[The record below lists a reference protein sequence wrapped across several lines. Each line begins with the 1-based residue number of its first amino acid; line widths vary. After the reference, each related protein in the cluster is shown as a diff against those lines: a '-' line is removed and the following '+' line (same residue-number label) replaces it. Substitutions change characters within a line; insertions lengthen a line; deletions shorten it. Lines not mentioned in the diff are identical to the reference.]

1 MIKGLIILS
10 VNYVRN
16 CKNSHKRNHMI
27 YHLYKVHTS
36 PHGGFKDMGNGQFLK
51 LGGRFTGVHFI
62 IILYNLQ
69 IYYILPLKIYETFH
83 SKD

>member
-1 MIKGLIILS
+1 MT
-10 VNYVRN
+10 YR
-16 CKNSHKRNHMI
+16 
-27 YHLYKVHTS
+27 LYKVQTG

-69 IYYILPLKIYETFH
+69 IYYILLLKIYETFH
-83 SKD
+83 SKDKKKTGKKGWLDNKK